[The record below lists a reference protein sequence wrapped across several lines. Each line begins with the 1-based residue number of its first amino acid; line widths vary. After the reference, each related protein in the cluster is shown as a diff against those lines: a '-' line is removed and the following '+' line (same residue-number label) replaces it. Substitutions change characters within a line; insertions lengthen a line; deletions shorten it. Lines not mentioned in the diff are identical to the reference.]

1 MKTLKLALLAAAML
15 ATATAAKAETFFAQ
29 SLNIIGGEN
38 VAMTSP
44 VVQTVVAG
52 QYQLIGGG
60 PDAGTSFLVW
70 CLGLTTGINLPYLYN
85 VNTFAAGDIFP
96 GIPNLDATQ
105 TRQVASL
112 INFGQNGGFGGGD
125 PDGKAAIQLAIWK
138 AEYGNLFQPVGL
150 TAAQTTDMNLALAL
164 TIIGAADDC
173 PTCVLKVFT
182 DAPIVQSQPF
192 GLVVV
197 NPVPLPA
204 AVWLF
209 GSALGLGGLLMRKKQ
224 PPKKGEAHA

>member
-29 SLNIIGGEN
+29 SINIIGGEN

-44 VVQTVVAG
+44 AVQTVVAG
-52 QYQLIGGG
+52 QYQLVGGG

-125 PDGKAAIQLAIWK
+125 
-138 AEYGNLFQPVGL
+138 
-150 TAAQTTDMNLALAL
+150 
-164 TIIGAADDC
+164 
-173 PTCVLKVFT
+173 
-182 DAPIVQSQPF
+182 
-192 GLVVV
+192 
-197 NPVPLPA
+197 
-204 AVWLF
+204 
-209 GSALGLGGLLMRKKQ
+209 
-224 PPKKGEAHA
+224 